1 MRSIWKVSVKNHKE
15 WKVYTWQRTSP
26 DRRQASQISP
36 LPDDVCGMLWSRSRS
51 NLLLEL
57 PRRYFNA
64 SHFSLVHSMGAP
76 GITKHQVNTLYKYNI
91 VTCTCITLNWILL
104 LQLLSA
110 IARAR
115 IPLTTAVICK
125 APPQTCKLPSDNT
138 PTFRKLKIVR
148 NPPFFFFFSVSFHFN
163 QIYPSATVLQ
173 INLF

>member
-1 MRSIWKVSVKNHKE
+1 MWKFSVKNHKE
-15 WKVYTWQRTSP
+15 WKVYTWQRTSLPP
-26 DRRQASQISP
+26 DHRQASQISP

-138 PTFRKLKIVR
+138 PTFRKLSKLSEIHPSSSR
-148 NPPFFFFFSVSFHFN
+148 CPFIST
-163 QIYPSATVLQ
+163 QIYPSPTVLQ
-173 INLF
+173 ILLFQI